1 MGGQMSQQISAKV
14 PTSKVPTP
22 EKLLNLFIEDCH
34 LRALTDETIRRYSS
48 IVNQFLKFIEETSIG
63 VTLVDVG
70 KQVLQD
76 YIRLRRSNGI
86 DQKTLENEMSGI
98 SSFYGF
104 LAFQDYI
111 GKNPVSEVRKRYL
124 TPYKKETAGDVES
137 PRKLISVE
145 QMSML
150 INSIIDTRDKA
161 ILTLLAK
168 TGLRRGELISLNIT
182 DINWTEQ
189 SITLQKN
196 QFKKRSGR
204 TVFFD
209 DETSR
214 VVRHWLRQRE
224 GLQPQTPA
232 LFVGEKGDR
241 LKRNG
246 VYSTVVKYAERVGL
260 HDSHSSNPEAH
271 FTPHCF
277 RHFFTTHLR
286 RAGMD
291 REFIKILR
299 GDRRR
304 EAIDIYDRID
314 REELRRSYLAFIPQ
328 LGI

>member
-1 MGGQMSQQISAKV
+1 MSQQVLVQV
-14 PTSKVPTP
+14 PDSQKS
-22 EKLLNLFIEDCH
+22 LDLFVEDCH
-34 LRALTDETIRRYSS
+34 DRELSAETIRRYKS
-48 IVNQFLKFIEETSIG
+48 IIQQFLRFLEQGSIRP
-63 VTLVDVG
+63 VDVD
-70 KQVLQD
+70 KHVLHN
-76 YIRLRRSNGI
+76 YIRLRRAKGI
-86 DQKTLENEMSGI
+86 DQKTLENELSGI
-98 SSFYGF
+98 ASFYDF
-104 LAFQDYI
+104 LVFEDYV
-111 GKNPVSEVRKRYL
+111 GKNPVPGVRKRYL
-124 TPYKKETAGDVES
+124 RRYKKQTEGDVES

-145 QMSML
+145 EMSML
-150 INSIIDTRDKA
+150 INSVIDTRDKA

-168 TGLRRGELISLNIT
+168 TGLRRGELISLNVT

-189 SITLQKN
+189 SITLQRK

-214 VVRHWLRQRE
+214 VLKRWLSQRE
-224 GLQPQTPA
+224 NLQPDTPA

-246 VYSTVVKYAERVGL
+246 IYSVVVKYAERVGL
-260 HDSHSSNPEAH
+260 HDSKSSNPEDH

-291 REFIKILR
+291 REFIKVLR

-304 EAIDIYDRID
+304 DAIDIYDRID
-314 REELRRSYLAFIPQ
+314 VEELRREYRAYIPQ

>member
-1 MGGQMSQQISAKV
+1 MTQQVVLQAA
-14 PTSKVPTP
+14 TS
-22 EKLLNLFIEDCH
+22 EELLEFFVEDCH
-34 LRALTDETIRRYSS
+34 IRGLTPETIRRYKS
-48 IVNQFLKFIEETSIG
+48 ITQQFLKFIEEAN
-63 VTLVDVG
+63 VRPLDVG
-70 KQVLQD
+70 KHVLQD
-76 YIRLRRSNGI
+76 YIRVRRSNGI
-86 DQKTLENEMSGI
+86 DQKTLENEVSGI
-98 SSFYGF
+98 SSFYGY
-104 LAFQDYI
+104 LAFEDYV
-111 GKNPVSEVRKRYL
+111 GKNPVPEVRKRYL
-124 TPYKKETAGDVES
+124 TPYKKETEGDVES

-150 INSIIDTRDKA
+150 INSVVDTRDKA

-168 TGLRRGELISLNIT
+168 TGLRRGEMISLNVT
-182 DINWTEQ
+182 DINWAQQ
-189 SITLQKN
+189 SITLQRK

-209 DETSR
+209 DETGR
-214 VVRHWLRQRE
+214 VLRHWLRLRASLRPE
-224 GLQPQTPA
+224 TAA

-246 VYSTVVKYAERVGL
+246 IYSMVVKYAERVGL
-260 HDSHSSNPEAH
+260 HDPKSSNVEDH
-271 FTPHCF
+271 FSPHCF

-291 REFIKILR
+291 REFIKVLR

-314 REELRRSYLAFIPQ
+314 RDELRRAYLAFVPQ